1 MIYCPVSANNKAIAR
16 RGLLLANPVSEI
28 IFHLSRPISRRRMLT
43 LIMTTLAAV
52 GGAIIAW
59 INRRPAPIIVV
70 IEPTQIPPTPTPTLA
85 IIPRDQWGARRPDH
99 EAANEFGTTTDP
111 TNPAWYV
118 YPDNLAD
125 VYSTVA
131 IHHSA
136 ILLDTNETMR
146 DVQDLHM
153 DTNHWADVGYH
164 YAIDKNGIVYEGRDI
179 HVRGS
184 SVAGYNTG
192 TIGVCVMGNFEVDIP
207 LEIQRA
213 KMQQLVNWLATTYT
227 LTHLATHHEFNPGS
241 VCPGKN
247 MLPYID
253 PLAQAAGLQRGIGG
267 YVKPI
272 V

>member
-1 MIYCPVSANNKAIAR
+1 
-16 RGLLLANPVSEI
+16 
-28 IFHLSRPISRRRMLT
+28 MLT
-43 LIMTTLAAV
+43 LLLTALAAA
-52 GGAIIAW
+52 GGAIIALL
-59 INRRPAPIIVV
+59 NRQREPIFVV
-70 IEPTQIPPTPTPTLA
+70 IEPTLLPTPSLTPALT
-85 IIPRDQWGARRPDH
+85 IVPRDQWGARQPDH

-153 DTNHWADVGYH
+153 DINHWADVGYH
-164 YAIDKNGIVYEGRDI
+164 YVIDKDGILYEGRDI

-192 TIGVCVMGNFEVDIP
+192 TIGVCVMGNFEQDFP
-207 LEIQRA
+207 LEIQLTTL
-213 KMQQLVNWLATTYT
+213 QQVVNWLATTYT

-241 VCPGKN
+241 LCRQN

-253 PLAQAAGLQRGIGG
+253 PLAQNAGLQRGTGG
-267 YVKPI
+267 YVRPYKHEGFA
-272 V
+272 